1 MNRELLFE
9 VYESRDNLPSSINSK
24 MCLLDLKTEDGTES
38 ELVEGVGQMS
48 LQPYLNGGAFLSKYT
63 YVLVGD
69 DLHDA
74 RKESQTT
81 SS

>member
-38 ELVEGVGQMS
+38 DLVEGVGQMS
-48 LQPYLNGGAFLSKYT
+48 SVSGNGWSLLCKYA
-63 YVLVGD
+63 YVLIGD
-69 DLHDA
+69 DLHDP